1 MRYFVIHTVPK
12 SLISKYN
19 TSIAGGNFCVNMINT
34 GIFDKTYSILST
46 NVYGYDDPLVMDD
59 MEVVYSK
66 LRSKFFFT
74 RVLGMFAEQIKL
86 FFKIKRGSDVWL
98 YNEEITSGLLHL
110 LLMLFKPSVRVY
122 ILLADFTPGT
132 KVNNRMIKLINR
144 AKGLITLSDST
155 LFMVENKVIMPG
167 LVPTDE
173 TYPTIPKPIK
183 RNFLISGAIRERI
196 ASISLLMETFSKMP
210 DYTLN
215 ISGKL
220 NTEAGIEDKVKAYT
234 SKYPNIIYHGVVSF
248 EEFKILLDSNTFI
261 FSTRDPSFPENQCNF
276 PSKILEALLHNR
288 VIISTIHYNQLA
300 GVKYFEVPHDAEGF
314 AHAVKEIVAMSDDE
328 LSDYCNQS
336 ELVMKSFSPEQWRKC
351 VETIEKNRK

>member
-1 MRYFVIHTVPK
+1 MRYFVIHTAPK
-12 SLISKYN
+12 SLIGKYN
-19 TSIAGGNFCVNMINT
+19 TSIAGGNFCINMINT
-34 GIFDKTYSILST
+34 GIFDKTFSILTT
-46 NVYGYDDPLVMDD
+46 NVYNYDDPLVMDG
-59 MEVVYSK
+59 MEVVYSRI
-66 LRSKFFFT
+66 RSKNFMT
-74 RVLGMFAEQIKL
+74 RVLGMLHEQIKV

-98 YNEEITSGLLHL
+98 YNEEVTTCLLHL
-110 LLMLFKPSVRVY
+110 LLILFKPSVNVY

-132 KVNNRMIKLINR
+132 RINKWMIKLINR

-155 LFMVENKVIMPG
+155 LFTVDNKVIMPG

-173 TYPTIPKPIK
+173 KYPEITLPIK

-210 DYTLN
+210 EYTLN

-220 NTEAGIEDKVKAYT
+220 NTEAGIEEKVKYYT

-248 EEFKILLDSNTFI
+248 AEFKELLDSNTFI

-288 VIISTIHYNQLA
+288 IIISTIHYNQLD
-300 GVKYFEVPHDAEGF
+300 GINYLEVPADQLGF
-314 AHAVKEIVAMSDDE
+314 ENSITEIMSLSDNELSKYINQSDAVKKQFSADKWRTIIKQIE
-328 LSDYCNQS
+328 L
-336 ELVMKSFSPEQWRKC
+336 K
-351 VETIEKNRK
+351 

>member
-1 MRYFVIHTVPK
+1 MRFFVIHTAPK
-12 SLISKYN
+12 SLIGKYN
-19 TSIAGGNFCVNMINT
+19 TSIAGGNFCINMINT
-34 GIFDKTYSILST
+34 GIFDKTFSILTT
-46 NVYGYDDPLVMDD
+46 NVYNYDDPLVMDG
-59 MEVVYSK
+59 MEVVYSRI
-66 LRSKFFFT
+66 RSKNFMT
-74 RVLGMFAEQIKL
+74 RVLGMLHEQIKV

-98 YNEEITSGLLHL
+98 YNEEVTTCLLHL
-110 LLMLFKPSVRVY
+110 LLILFKPSVNVY

-132 KVNNRMIKLINR
+132 RVNNWMIRLINR

-155 LFMVENKVIMPG
+155 LFTVDNKVIMPG

-173 TYPTIPKPIK
+173 KYPEITLPIK

-210 DYTLN
+210 EYTLN

-220 NTEAGIEDKVKAYT
+220 NTEAGIEEKVKYYT

-248 EEFKILLDSNTFI
+248 AEFKELLDSNTFI

-288 VIISTIHYNQLA
+288 IIISTIHYNQLD
-300 GVKYFEVPHDAEGF
+300 GIYYFEVPHDTTGF
-314 AHAVKEIVAMSDDE
+314 EAAIKQILSKSDAE
-328 LSDYCNQS
+328 LSRYCNQS
-336 ELVMKSFSPEQWRKC
+336 EVVMNSFSPAEWRKR
-351 VETIEKNRK
+351 VEQIENNQ